1 MNIHLSFRTV
11 SPACAGNT
19 GGSIRKCRHTW
30 DHPRMRGEYFSVAK
44 YRGFVEGSPPH
55 ARGIRRPSVPAPEM
69 RGITPACAGNTPNLK
84 AGDFPERDHPRMRGE
99 YIMFAHNLGCQ
110 WGSPPHA
117 RGIPAATA
125 FISLCSGITPACA
138 GNTLFTFS
146 SLSSLRDHP
155 RMRGEY
161 VSTCARYSVEP
172 GSPPHAR
179 GIHVWRNQRADL
191 PGITPACAGN
201 TFSS

>member
-1 MNIHLSFRTV
+1 
-11 SPACAGNT
+11 
-19 GGSIRKCRHTW
+19 
-30 DHPRMRGEYFSVAK
+30 MRGEYFSVAK

-99 YIMFAHNLGCQ
+99 YALWKTETSSGS
-110 WGSPPHA
+110 GSPPHA

-179 GIHVWRNQRADL
+179 GILCDDSGMCKCA
-191 PGITPACAGN
+191 GITPACAGN
-201 TFSS
+201 TCVAQSTS